1 MTEDDLA
8 FLPLK
13 VTHIDRGGRRVFDPQ
28 DKRRLIEACRQPG
41 VSVSGMALKAG
52 VNANQL
58 RKWICA
64 RTPANEAALA
74 GTDSA
79 ETSPS
84 TFVPVVAVGD
94 TASVLARAPAASLA
108 PDHRE
113 ASRASLRLAPSA
125 RLSATLPNGVMVD
138 LECSGQDGPLVTAM
152 IAALRAH

>member
-13 VTHIDRGGRRVFDPQ
+13 VTHIDRGGRRVFDHQ
-28 DKRRLIEACRQPG
+28 DKRRLIEACRRPG

-74 GTDSA
+74 GPDSA

-94 TASVLARAPAASLA
+94 TASVLCRAPAASLA
-108 PDHRE
+108 PDRRE
-113 ASRASLRLAPSA
+113 ASRASPCSAPSA
-125 RLSATLPNGVMVD
+125 RLSATLPNGVMVE
-138 LECSGQDGPLVTAM
+138 LECSGQDGSLVTAM
-152 IAALRAH
+152 IAALGAH

>member
-28 DKRRLIEACRQPG
+28 DKRRLIEACRRPG

-64 RTPANEAALA
+64 RTPAYEAALA
-74 GTDSA
+74 GPQSA

-94 TASVLARAPAASLA
+94 TASTLSRAPAASLA
-108 PDHRE
+108 ADRRE
-113 ASRASLRLAPSA
+113 GSRASLCSVPSA
-125 RLSATLPNGVMVD
+125 RLLATLPNGVMVE
-138 LECSGQDGPLVTAM
+138 LECSGQDSSLVAAM
-152 IAALRAH
+152 IAALGAH